1 MAEPY
6 IDAGYLRRV
15 VSPIIRNNRKVP
27 MRFSCCH
34 DILLLKEVVAV
45 NPYSYENPK
54 TAWINISENLQMHYT
69 VDGRRCRERTN
80 LLLQYYEN
88 DEVSLRRSGTEEEF
102 NERNQLLQKVRELRY
117 EAQIATEKKSTQP
130 AVARLQVADAAV
142 VSLRPSSPD
151 FPSDEDTNF
160 PRKRKQNFL
169 VSYLQ
174 SKQDRQFRLRQ
185 EELDLK
191 KEELQVEL
199 KRLKLEQEKLD
210 LEKEKFNLE
219 RKERESRYELERK
232 ERETRLKQ
240 DGEEKRLLLE
250 LLMKTLNKD

>member
-1 MAEPY
+1 MAETFDKDESY
-6 IDAGYLRRV
+6 QRSV
-15 VSPIIRNNRKVP
+15 VRNGRKVP

-45 NPYSYENPK
+45 NPYAYENPK
-54 TAWINISENLQMHYT
+54 VAWINISEKLQTYYD
-69 VDGRRCRERTN
+69 VDGRRCRERTS
-80 LLLQYYEN
+80 LLLQYYDKN
-88 DEVSLRRSGTEEEF
+88 DEASLRRSGTEEEF
-102 NERNQLLQKVRELRY
+102 MERNRLLQEVRELKY
-117 EAQIATEKKSTQP
+117 EAQMTTEKPTLLAPRRQIGDAS
-130 AVARLQVADAAV
+130 VA
-142 VSLRPSSPD
+142 SLRASSPEI
-151 FPSDEDTNF
+151 PSDEDTNF
-160 PRKRKQNFL
+160 SRKRKQNFL

-185 EELDLK
+185 EELNLK
-191 KEELQVEL
+191 KEQLQVEL

-210 LEKEKFNLE
+210 LEKEKFDLE

-240 DGEEKRLLLE
+240 DGEERRLLLE